1 MTENEI
7 FKEID
12 YTKNMLARD
21 EYEKC
26 AFVNCNFNNADL
38 SSVIFRDCEFDN
50 CDFSL
55 AKMKGTELNNI
66 KFSNCKLLGVHF
78 DDCNDFLLSVSFKNC
93 LLKLS
98 TFYKLKL
105 KMTKFDNCNLQE
117 TDFSE
122 TDLTGSVFTNCDL
135 QKAMFDRTNLEKV
148 DFRSAF
154 SYSIDPE
161 KNRIKKAKFSRM
173 DIAGLLDK
181 YDIEIE

>member
-1 MTENEI
+1 VSTKLTENEI

-12 YTKNMLARD
+12 YAQNNLSKG

-26 AFVNCNFNNADL
+26 AFINCVFNNADL
-38 SSVIFRDCEFDN
+38 SGITFRDGEFDS

-55 AKMKGTELNNI
+55 AKMKGTGLNNI

-93 LLKLS
+93 LPKLS

-105 KMTKFDNCNLQE
+105 KKTRIDNCNLHE

-122 TDLTGSVFTNCDL
+122 TDLTGSVFENCDL
-135 QKAMFDRTNLEKV
+135 QKAMFDNTNLEKA
-148 DFRSAF
+148 DFRSSF
-154 SYSIDPE
+154 NYSIDPE
-161 KNRIKKAKFSRM
+161 KTGSKKPNS
-173 DIAGLLDK
+173 
-181 YDIEIE
+181 